1 MSIIICSITEYLT
14 SYIMEKIFKARW
26 WDYTNEPFNLNGRI
40 CLINSIAFGM
50 LGVLLIKFINPF
62 FSNLLLKIN
71 PLLFNIISCTLF
83 VLFILDVILSCNIIK
98 KIKISASNLRKD
110 STNEVAKKVKSEIM
124 SKGYFF
130 KRIVKAFPDLRF
142 DLFKKSKK

>member
-1 MSIIICSITEYLT
+1 MS
-14 SYIMEKIFKARW
+14 KILEIF
-26 WDYTNEPFNLNGRI
+26 
-40 CLINSIAFGM
+40 CLFA
-50 LGVLLIKFINPF
+50 
-62 FSNLLLKIN
+62 
-71 PLLFNIISCTLF
+71 T
-83 VLFILDVILSCNIIK
+83 FILDVILSCNIIK